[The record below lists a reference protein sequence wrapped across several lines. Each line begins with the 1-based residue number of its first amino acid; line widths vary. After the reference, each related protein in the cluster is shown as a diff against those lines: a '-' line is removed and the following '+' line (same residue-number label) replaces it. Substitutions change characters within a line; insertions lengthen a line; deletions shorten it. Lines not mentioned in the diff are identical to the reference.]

1 MAKIIIGAA
10 EPKRPKKPRLSIR
23 VGARTAVQSPTAPPE
38 ELFDQGRSLH
48 QQGNLTEAAKAYQR
62 LLDAHPN
69 YVEGLHLFGILNNQL
84 GRRDD
89 AVEYIARAAAFEPGN
104 FGIQNNLG
112 NALKDIGRLEEAITH
127 YDKALA
133 LKPDSAESYSNKGI
147 ALRTLNR
154 FRAAGECFA
163 KAIELCPDEAKY
175 HFNLGNTFLG
185 VHMYRDAFICF
196 SKALTLDPDMD
207 LLPGNCLL
215 CMQQLCDW
223 KSWNA
228 ILKKVIGG
236 IEAGKM
242 LTPPFP
248 PLTSVV
254 PAALKKRAAE
264 IYTERNFPRS
274 ERPLWTGQKYDHDK
288 IRVGYLSADFRRH
301 AVSYLTAELYER
313 HDRAAF
319 EVHGFSLTPND
330 YSEIQKRVM
339 GAFDHFHDLETVS
352 DEDISALIRELEI
365 DVPID
370 LGGHTS
376 AARTGILSRRPAPVQ
391 INFLGFPGTMGASYI
406 DYIIGDANLIP
417 PEHQAHYSEKVLY
430 MPECYQPT
438 DTKKTV
444 SEKAISRAD
453 CGLSETGFVFCC
465 FNNNFKFTP
474 DVFDL
479 WMKILKEVEDSQLWL
494 VEMSKQVKENLNSE
508 AEKRGIDSKRLVF
521 AQHVPYPEHLAR
533 HRCAD
538 LFLDTFHYNAG
549 TMASKALWMG
559 LPILTYPGDSFS
571 NRMASSL
578 LTDLKLPE
586 LIAASPEDYLGKA
599 VELARSKEKL
609 SDIHKKL
616 AANRETSPLFDM
628 ARYTKHLEA
637 AYAAIVQRTQEGL
650 PPDHIELKPL
660 AK

>member
-1 MAKIIIGAA
+1 MVKIIIGAV
-10 EPKRPKKPRLSIR
+10 EPKGPAKPKLSIR
-23 VGARTAVQSPTAPPE
+23 VGARTPALSSSVPPE

-48 QQGNLTEAAKAYQR
+48 QQGKLSEAAKAYQR
-62 LLDAHPN
+62 LLNAYPN
-69 YVEGLHLFGILNNQL
+69 HVEGLHLFGILNNQL

-89 AVEYIARAAAFEPGN
+89 AVEYIAKAAALEPGN

-112 NALKDIGRLEEAITH
+112 NALKDIGRLEEAIAH

-133 LKPDSAESYSNKGI
+133 LKPNNAESFSNKGI

-154 FRAAGECFA
+154 FRVAGECFA
-163 KAIELCPDEAKY
+163 KAIELSPNEAKY

-185 VHMYRDAFICF
+185 VHMYRDAFVCF

-215 CMQQLCDW
+215 CIQQLCDW
-223 KSWNA
+223 KTWNTT
-228 ILKKVIGG
+228 LKKVIDG
-236 IEAGKM
+236 IEAGEM

-248 PLTSVV
+248 PLTSAV
-254 PAALKKRAAE
+254 PAPLKKRAAE
-264 IYTERNFPRS
+264 IYTARNFPQS
-274 ERPLWTGQKYDHDK
+274 ERPLWNGQLYNHDK
-288 IRVGYLSADFRRH
+288 IRVGYLSADFRKH
-301 AVSYLTAELYER
+301 AVSYLTVELYER

-330 YSEIQKRVM
+330 SSPIQKRVM
-339 GAFDHFHDLETVS
+339 GAFDYFHDLETVS
-352 DEDISALIRELEI
+352 DEDISALIRKLEI
-365 DVPID
+365 DVLID

-391 INFLGFPGTMGASYI
+391 INFLGFPGTMGAQYI

-417 PEHQAHYSEKVLY
+417 PEHQPYYSEKVIY

-438 DTKKTV
+438 DTQKTV

-474 DVFDL
+474 DVFDI
-479 WMKILKEVEDSQLWL
+479 WMKILKEVKDSQLWL
-494 VEMSKQVKENLNSE
+494 VEMSKQVKGNLNTE
-508 AEKRGIDSKRLVF
+508 AEKRGIAAERLVF

-549 TMASKALWMG
+549 TMASEALWMG

-578 LTDLKLPE
+578 LTDLDLPE
-586 LIAASPEDYLGKA
+586 LIAASPEDYLRKA
-599 VELARSKEKL
+599 VELARSKENL
-609 SDIHKKL
+609 SDVRKKL

-628 ARYTKHLEA
+628 ARYTMHLEA
-637 AYAAIVQRTQEGL
+637 AYATVARRTQEGL
-650 PPDHIELKPL
+650 PPDHIAVEAL